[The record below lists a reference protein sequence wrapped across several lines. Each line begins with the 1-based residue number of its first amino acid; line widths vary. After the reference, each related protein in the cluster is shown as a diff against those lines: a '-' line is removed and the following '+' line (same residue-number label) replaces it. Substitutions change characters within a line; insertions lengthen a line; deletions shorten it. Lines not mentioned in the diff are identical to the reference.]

1 MDYIIEIHNRVQI
14 GFAVG
19 FSWYRS
25 GGSYD
30 YGEFIILLGLISIN
44 IKYKEG

>member
-1 MDYIIEIHNRVQI
+1 MDYNIEIHNRVQI

-25 GGSYD
+25 DSNYD
-30 YGEFIILLGLISIN
+30 YGEFILLLGLISIN
-44 IKYKEG
+44 IKYKVR